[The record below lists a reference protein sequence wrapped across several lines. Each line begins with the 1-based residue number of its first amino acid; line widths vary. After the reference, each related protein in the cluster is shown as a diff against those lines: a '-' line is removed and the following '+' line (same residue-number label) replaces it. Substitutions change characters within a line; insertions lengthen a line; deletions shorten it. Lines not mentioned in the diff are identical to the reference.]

1 LYLKALELRGFKSF
15 PEKTRLTF
23 EKPITAIVG
32 PNGSGKSNI
41 ADALQ
46 WVMGEMSSKA
56 LRGGKME
63 DVIFGGTEKRPQVGF
78 AEVTLVLDNSDG
90 GLSIESD
97 EVEVTR
103 RYFRSGESEY
113 YINRKAVRLRDVN
126 ELFMDT
132 GLGRDGYSI
141 IGQGKVD
148 SILSQR
154 STDRREIFEEAA
166 GISRF
171 RHRKEE
177 SERKLE
183 RAEEDLLR
191 VNDKISEL
199 EMQVE
204 PLRRQAEVAK
214 KYLILR
220 DELRG
225 LEISLWMNELDEL
238 QEKNKKLNED
248 ALASSGALE
257 RAKAEL
263 DAVNKAAEAFSA
275 QMHEKDEEAETVR
288 SEISASDAMIAETE
302 SELAVLR
309 TRLGHNRESIERAE
323 EEILRQ
329 EGQNSGL
336 EAQIEERRNRVA
348 GIDKELG
355 EKELELSKL
364 AERAATLSDTES
376 ENQRRIVELSE
387 KNRASAAEL
396 SQAKSELSG
405 LAAFMQ
411 EAEDRESAALRELSA
426 HAEKLEAVK
435 AEAAEVEAAI
445 AKAEERET
453 AGKNVAAGYSMRL
466 MSKREKTEELSSKC
480 MRLRMD
486 HNALKSRIQILSDM
500 ERDYE
505 GYGKAVK
512 TVMREAKRGTLN
524 GIHAPVAELIKTPDK
539 YALAIEV
546 ALGAALQQIVVSTDI
561 DGKAAINMLERRDG
575 GRNTFI
581 PLNVTRG
588 SRLSAPGIENEEG
601 FEGIASD
608 LISFEPKY
616 EGVMLQLAG
625 RTAVV
630 KNLDYAVKIARKYSH
645 KFRIVTLN
653 GQVINAGGSMTGG
666 SAPSNSGI
674 LSRANELKA
683 LQDKESGMT
692 DELQRAENSLET
704 EKRALAA
711 AEYEL
716 KTAEDELSACREELV
731 RLRGTSEHYGL
742 LIASIEERAAE
753 LKSERNGSGERASE
767 LKARADAVRAD
778 IARLEKLEESSRLEL
793 ERESGGRDALSEKR
807 RELMAEQAEI
817 KAVMA
822 SLSAERE
829 TQENAITEL
838 DALRLGL
845 VGDKEKQA
853 KTIDSLKLEA
863 DELGRSISLDE
874 AKLESRRAASERLR
888 AKLKSV
894 TEDKLRIEAERTK
907 TEKEYR
913 DRYQRIIDLERDA
926 ARIEQKRQAAEM
938 EEKTITDKLWDSY
951 ELTRATAREQRL
963 EIESY
968 PAAKRR
974 TGELRRSISSLG
986 TPNLGAI
993 EEFERVNTRY
1003 TYLTEQRDD
1012 IEKAR
1017 GELLGII
1024 ADITGEMKE
1033 IFKTEFVRIS
1043 ESFKETFLELFGGGR
1058 AALEL
1063 EDEENILDCGIEIKV
1078 QPPGKTL
1085 KTITLLSGGEKAF
1098 VAIALYYAI
1107 LKIRPTP
1114 FVIMDEI
1121 EAALDEANVTRTA
1134 NYMRKLSDKTQF
1146 LVITHRRGTME
1157 EADILVGVTMQE
1169 QGVSRVLKM
1178 DVEEAEKTIRKG

>member
-1 LYLKALELRGFKSF
+1 MYLKALELRGFKSF

-63 DVIFGGTEKRPQVGF
+63 DVIFGGTEKRAQVGF

-90 GLSIESD
+90 GLSVDSD

-204 PLRRQAEVAK
+204 PLRRQSEVAK

-225 LEISLWMNELDEL
+225 LEISIWLNELDEL

-263 DAVNKAAEAFSA
+263 EAVNKAAEAFSA
-275 QMHEKDEEAETVR
+275 GMHEKDEEAESVR
-288 SEISASDAMIAETE
+288 SEITASDAMAAETE

-309 TRLGHNRESIERAE
+309 TRLGHNKESIERAE

-336 EAQIEERRNRVA
+336 EAQIKERRSRVA
-348 GIDKELG
+348 GIDKELE
-355 EKELELSKL
+355 EKKLELSKL
-364 AERAATLSDTES
+364 SERADALSDTES
-376 ENQRRIVELSE
+376 ENQRRIVELTD
-387 KNRASAAEL
+387 KNRQASAEL
-396 SQAKSELSG
+396 SQKKSELSG

-426 HAEKLEAVK
+426 HAEKLETTK
-435 AEAAEVEAAI
+435 AEAREVDAAI
-445 AKAEERET
+445 AKTEERET
-453 AGKNVAAGYSMRL
+453 SGKNVAAGYSMRL
-466 MSKREKTEELSSKC
+466 KSKRDKTEELNAKC

-588 SRLSAPGIENEEG
+588 SRLNAPGIENEEG

-608 LISFEPKY
+608 LISYDPKY

-630 KNLDYAVKIARKYSH
+630 KNLDYAVKIARKFSH

-683 LQDKESGMT
+683 LQEKESGMT

-716 KTAEDELSACREELV
+716 KTAEDELNVCREELA
-731 RLRGTSEHYGL
+731 RLRGSKEHYGL

-753 LKSERNGSGERASE
+753 LKNERSGSSERAAE
-767 LKARADAVRAD
+767 LKARADAVRAE
-778 IARLEKLEESSRLEL
+778 ILRLEKLEESSRLEL

-807 RELMAEQAEI
+807 RELMAEEAEI

-853 KTIDSLKLEA
+853 ETIDSLKLEA
-863 DELGRSISLDE
+863 DEIGRSISLDE
-874 AKLESRRAASERLR
+874 AKLESRRASSERLR
-888 AKLKSV
+888 AKLKAI
-894 TEDKLRIEAERTK
+894 TDERLRLEAERTK

-974 TGELRRSISSLG
+974 TGELRRSISALG

-1017 GELLGII
+1017 GELLSII

-1033 IFKTEFVRIS
+1033 IFKTEFSRIS

-1157 EADILVGVTMQE
+1157 EADILFGVTMQE